1 MRKLHSPRSRK
12 GNVKLVL
19 LAVVVL
25 AVVTFAVL
33 GFGAS
38 SSGETADSTSYVL
51 VTVERGDLA
60 VNVTDRGNLESAS
73 NVEHRCEVEGRV
85 GGGASGGTTILWII
99 EEGTQVK
106 EGELLV
112 ELDSSNLEDMEKT
125 QRIAYENALSTYE
138 LAKSEKE
145 TSEKTI
151 KEHEEG
157 IFIQEEKT
165 NQSLVTVE
173 EENLKRAQE
182 LVKHSEMLYRKGFE
196 TSEALEAARFAV
208 TSATLNLESA
218 QLALNVFLD
227 VTKDRTLTQLK
238 GELESKRAAMRAE
251 KTKVEQEKERLD
263 KVVTQLGNCKIIAKA
278 EGMVVYYKPARSW
291 GRQEDDIQEG
301 TSVRERQKL
310 IILPDLENMQVRML
324 VHESKIDWIK
334 AGQPARIRIDAFA
347 DQVLTGVVTTV
358 ATTPEQGPWYDR
370 DKRNYPVNIKID
382 EPIEGLKPG
391 MTAETTI
398 LVEKMVDVV
407 KVPVQCVRTV
417 GQNSECYVVQPG
429 NPNPE
434 KRLVTLGR
442 SNDSHIQILN
452 GLKEGDRVIQSPDS
466 VESLNLGE
474 ASVAGETEEESA
486 FTDDEVESANSS
498 AGTEEGKEE
507 KKKEP
512 SLMDNDKDGDGKVS
526 KDEAPDEVL
535 EYFDAMDKNKDGYIS
550 RSENAAAVRAYKE
563 QQQKNQQGGAP

>member
-19 LAVVVL
+19 LAAVL
-25 AVVTFAVL
+25 LAAVTFVAF
-33 GFGAS
+33 GFAANS
-38 SSGETADSTSYVL
+38 PGELADSTSYVL
-51 VTVERGDLA
+51 ATVERGDLA
-60 VNVTDRGNLESAS
+60 VEVTDRGNLESAS

-85 GGGASGGTTILWII
+85 GGGTSGGTTILWII

-125 QRIAYENALSTYE
+125 QRIAYENALSTFE

-145 TSEKTI
+145 TAEKTI
-151 KEHEEG
+151 KEHKEG

-196 TSEALEAARFAV
+196 TYEALEAARFSV

-218 QLALNVFLD
+218 QLAVSVFLA
-227 VTKDRTLTQLK
+227 VTKDRTLTELN
-238 GELESKRAAMRAE
+238 GLLESKRAALRAE

-263 KVVTQLGNCKIIAKA
+263 TVVTQLGNCNINAKA

-301 TSVRERQKL
+301 TAVRERQKL

-347 DQVLTGVVTTV
+347 DQVLTGIVTTV

-370 DKRNYPVNIKID
+370 AKRNYPVNIKID

-398 LVEKMVDVV
+398 LVEKIMEVV
-407 KVPVQCVRTV
+407 KVPVQSVRTV
-417 GQNSECYVVQPG
+417 GQNSECYVVKPG
-429 NPNPE
+429 SHNPE

-442 SNDSHIQILN
+442 SNDEFIQILS
-452 GLKEGDRVIQSPDS
+452 GLEEGDRVILSPDS
-466 VESLNLGE
+466 VESLKLNE
-474 ASVAGETEEESA
+474 EPVSGETEEEVA

-498 AGTEEGKEE
+498 SGIEEGKG
-507 KKKEP
+507 KKE
-512 SLMDNDKDGDGKVS
+512 
-526 KDEAPDEVL
+526 
-535 EYFDAMDKNKDGYIS
+535 
-550 RSENAAAVRAYKE
+550 E
-563 QQQKNQQGGAP
+563 Q

>member
-19 LAVVVL
+19 IVMAAV
-25 AVVTFAVL
+25 AGFAFLV
-33 GFGAS
+33 FGGSAS
-38 SSGETADSTSYVL
+38 SSGETADSTSYL
-51 VTVERGDLA
+51 SSIVERGDLA
-60 VNVTDRGNLESAS
+60 VEVTDRGNLESAS

-85 GGGASGGTTILWII
+85 GGGTSGGTTILWII

-138 LAKSEKE
+138 LAKAEKE

-407 KVPVQCVRTV
+407 KVPVNCVRTV
-417 GQNSECYVVQPG
+417 GQSSECYVIQSG

-442 SNDSHIQILN
+442 SNDVHIQILS
-452 GLKEGDRVIQSPDS
+452 GLKEGDRVIQSPED
-466 VESLNLGE
+466 VLNLDE
-474 ASVAGETEEESA
+474 ESVAGETEEESA
-486 FTDDEVESANSS
+486 FSDDEVDSANSS
-498 AGTEEGKEE
+498 TGTEEGTKE

-512 SLMDNDKDGDGKVS
+512 SLMDNDKDGDGKIS
-526 KDEAPDEVL
+526 KDEAPEQVL

>member
-12 GNVKLVL
+12 GNVKVILIVMVP
-19 LAVVVL
+19 LAVGAFLV
-25 AVVTFAVL
+25 
-33 GFGAS
+33 FGGSAS
-38 SSGETADSTSYVL
+38 SSGETADSTSYL
-51 VTVERGDLA
+51 SSIVERGDLA
-60 VNVTDRGNLESAS
+60 VEVTDRGNLESAS

-85 GGGASGGTTILWII
+85 GGGTSGGTTILWII

-138 LAKSEKE
+138 LAKAEKE

-407 KVPVQCVRTV
+407 KVPVNCVRTV
-417 GQNSECYVVQPG
+417 GQNSECYVIEPG

-442 SNDSHIQILN
+442 SNDVHIQILS
-452 GLKEGDRVIQSPDS
+452 GLKEGDRVIQSPEDA
-466 VESLNLGE
+466 LNLDE
-474 ASVAGETEEESA
+474 EYVAGETEEESA
-486 FTDDEVESANSS
+486 FSDDEVDSANSS
-498 AGTEEGKEE
+498 TGTEEGTKE

-512 SLMDNDKDGDGKVS
+512 SLMDNDKDGDGKIS
-526 KDEAPDEVL
+526 KEEAPDQVL